1 MYYLWDY
8 RMVPFWARSAF
19 GLARNMRKTYIQGV
33 PKLTGLIFI
42 CCFAPRA
49 VVLSWMNQQVW
60 RIPFKTRIQSAP
72 CWSWPGRDPIG
83 QNWPAHHRSL
93 LQLSTPRLASRSRLA
108 FRSRWRPTGGRC
120 GHCVGVRVRRA
131 SRHITALSFRVPLT
145 SPCTLRQTLGFS
157 CCLTA
162 SFGLLLSLSGFIL
175 IPQGAPRRQRFT
187 VEREMLE
194 PCRVKCWD
202 KLRVAWCR
210 FRNAV
215 AVTLVWLPDKWWV
228 CVGLPDLLLSPCPS
242 FSRFNQ
248 TNIWER
254 LTCRCWQTLSGLIP
268 PWAIQTASEFK
279 SDNNWPL
286 FGQKNCQNRD
296 I

>member
-215 AVTLVWLPDKWWV
+215 AVTLVATGQM
-228 CVGLPDLLLSPCPS
+228 VGLRGFAWLVAEPLSQLLPLQPDEYLGTANVQMLADSL
-242 FSRFNQ
+242 
-248 TNIWER
+248 
-254 LTCRCWQTLSGLIP
+254 
-268 PWAIQTASEFK
+268 WAHSAMGHSDSLRIQI
-279 SDNNWPL
+279 
-286 FGQKNCQNRD
+286 G
-296 I
+296 